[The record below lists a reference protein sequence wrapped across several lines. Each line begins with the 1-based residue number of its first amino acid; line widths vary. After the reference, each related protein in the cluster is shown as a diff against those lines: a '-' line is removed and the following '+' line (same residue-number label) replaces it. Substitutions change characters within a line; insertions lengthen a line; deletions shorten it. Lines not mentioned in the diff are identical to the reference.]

1 MALNRKGCVLM
12 VLVSLMLACSQPEE
26 TPANNQSMVGATL
39 PPVEPQAAEPITPPA
54 PEPYQLPKRPDT
66 PDPVLTVADVKL
78 MTTPEQFAQ
87 ALVATDPQVRLAA
100 VQALKPSAA
109 NLADAPLQRLI
120 NMLDAEQDKT
130 IVKEVALLLSKTC
143 HPAVMMMLFNNL
155 KRDTYNI
162 NIEALAVLGDI
173 AGYRAVEKIDELLE
187 RLADDQSSVAQQIQP
202 VAQEAKS
209 KIMARNGKPLMC
221 SW

>member
-155 KRDTYNI
+155 KRDTNNI

-187 RLADDQSSVAQQIQP
+187 RLAGDQSSVAQQIQP

>member
-39 PPVEPQAAEPITPPA
+39 PPVELQAAEPIIPPA

-155 KRDTYNI
+155 KRDTNNI

-187 RLADDQSSVAQQIQP
+187 RLAGDQSSVAQQIQP

>member
-26 TPANNQSMVGATL
+26 TPANNQSIVGATL
-39 PPVEPQAAEPITPPA
+39 PPVELQAAQQVVPPA

-87 ALVATDPQVRLAA
+87 ALVAPDPQVRLAA

-120 NMLDAEQDKT
+120 NMLDAEQDKI

-155 KRDTYNI
+155 KRDSINI

-187 RLADDQSSVAQQIQP
+187 RLADEQSSVAQQIQP

-221 SW
+221 TW

>member
-39 PPVEPQAAEPITPPA
+39 PPVEFQAAEPITPSA

-155 KRDTYNI
+155 KRDTNNI

>member
-39 PPVEPQAAEPITPPA
+39 PPVELQAAEPITPPA

-155 KRDTYNI
+155 KRDTNNI

>member
-1 MALNRKGCVLM
+1 MMLIKKGYYVVLLALVI
-12 VLVSLMLACSQPEE
+12 SACSNSEE
-26 TPANNQSMVGATL
+26 APTQNNQPKT
-39 PPVEPQAAEPITPPA
+39 PPVIEAPVVQSE

-66 PDPVLTVADVKL
+66 PEPILTIADVKA
-78 MTTPEQFAQ
+78 MTSPDQLAK
-87 ALVATDPQVRLAA
+87 ALVAPDAQVRLAA
-100 VQALKPSAA
+100 VQALSPYAT
-109 NLADAPLQRLI
+109 NLPDVALQRLI
-120 NMLDAEQDKT
+120 NMLDADQDKT

-143 HPAVMMMLFNNL
+143 HPAVMVMLFNNL
-155 KRDTYNI
+155 KRDTNNI
-162 NIEALAVLGDI
+162 NIEALTVLGDI